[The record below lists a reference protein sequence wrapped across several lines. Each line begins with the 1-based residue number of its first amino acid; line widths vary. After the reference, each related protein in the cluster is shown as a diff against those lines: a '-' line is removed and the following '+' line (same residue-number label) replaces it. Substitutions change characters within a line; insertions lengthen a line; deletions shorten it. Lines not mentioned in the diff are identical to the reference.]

1 MSLSIVE
8 ILEKKGSMTDLEL
21 QKELKS
27 SFGEVSF
34 RELNTGL
41 MKLELA
47 GVLWVSRLMR
57 GKRQVELTGKP
68 VIDYT
73 LSAASAAKTTTV
85 ATDPK
90 CAYCVRTGRW
100 TKGIFPGKRESV
112 YCPHCHGSG
121 KGGVEDSSLPG
132 GSSD

>member
-8 ILEKKGSMTDLEL
+8 ILEKKGPMTDLEL

-27 SFGEVSF
+27 NFGEVSF

-47 GVLWVSRLMR
+47 GVLWGSRLMR

-68 VIDYT
+68 VID
-73 LSAASAAKTTTV
+73 
-85 ATDPK
+85 
-90 CAYCVRTGRW
+90 
-100 TKGIFPGKRESV
+100 
-112 YCPHCHGSG
+112 
-121 KGGVEDSSLPG
+121 
-132 GSSD
+132 